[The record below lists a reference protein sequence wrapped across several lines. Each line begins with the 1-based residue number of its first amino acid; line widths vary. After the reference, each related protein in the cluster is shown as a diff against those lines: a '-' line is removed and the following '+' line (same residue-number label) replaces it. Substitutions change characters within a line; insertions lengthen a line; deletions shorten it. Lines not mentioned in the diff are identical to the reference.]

1 LFERRGNFAWRLQNA
16 PTLGPEPSFRHFWKA
31 LGRSRMAKLEGP
43 KDPEHSAKSES
54 PKKPGLR
61 RREFVKLVGGT
72 GVAATAQALA
82 GHKLAVAATTVPEE
96 MVGSGKVLGPG
107 PVPLTLR
114 INGEVKKLTV
124 EPRVTLLDGLRNH
137 LDLTGAK
144 KVCDRGT
151 CGACTIMVNHKPVY
165 SCSVLAIEVADR
177 DGKPGADIR
186 TIEGLEP
193 EGGLHPVSASFVE
206 NDAQQ
211 CGFCTPGF
219 VMSCAAYL
227 ETHRHP
233 TLEEV
238 KQALGGNLCRC
249 GTYMGVRNA
258 VVQAA
263 MSMKGGHA

>member
-1 LFERRGNFAWRLQNA
+1 
-16 PTLGPEPSFRHFWKA
+16 
-31 LGRSRMAKLEGP
+31 MAKQEDP
-43 KDPEHSAKSES
+43 KDPEQSAKNES
-54 PKKPGLR
+54 PAKHPLR

-72 GVAATAQALA
+72 GIAATAQVLA
-82 GHKLAVAATTVPEE
+82 GSKVAAAATAVPEE
-96 MVGSGKVLGPG
+96 IVGSGKVIGPG
-107 PVPLTLR
+107 PVPMTLR
-114 INGEVKKLTV
+114 VNGEAKKLTI
-124 EPRVTLLDGLRNH
+124 EPRVTLLDALRNH

-151 CGACTIMVNHKPVY
+151 CGACTIIVNGKPTY

-186 TIEGLEP
+186 TIEGIAP
-193 EGGLHPVSASFVE
+193 EGKLHPVSASFVE

-219 VMSCAAYL
+219 VMSCTAYL
-227 ETHRHP
+227 ETHHHP
-233 TLEEV
+233 TIEEV
-238 KQALGGNLCRC
+238 KEALGGNLCRC

-263 MSMKGGHA
+263 MSMKGGRA

>member
-1 LFERRGNFAWRLQNA
+1 
-16 PTLGPEPSFRHFWKA
+16 
-31 LGRSRMAKLEGP
+31 MAKQD
-43 KDPEHSAKSES
+43 DPRDPGHGSKNETPRKR
-54 PKKPGLR
+54 GLR
-61 RREFVKLVGGT
+61 RRDFVKLVGGT
-72 GVAATAQALA
+72 GVAATAQVLA
-82 GHKLAVAATTVPEE
+82 GHKLAAAATTMPEE
-96 MVGSGKVLGPG
+96 VVGSGKVIGPG
-107 PVPLTLR
+107 PVPMTLR
-114 INGEVKKLTV
+114 INGEPKKLTI
-124 EPRVTLLDGLRNH
+124 EPRVTLLDALRNH

-151 CGACTIMVNHKPVY
+151 CGACTVIVNGKPVY

-186 TIEGLEP
+186 TIEGLAP
-193 EGGLHPVSASFVE
+193 EGKLHAVSASFVE

-219 VMSCAAYL
+219 VMSCKAYL
-227 ETHRHP
+227 DTHRNP
-233 TLEEV
+233 TVEEV

-263 MSMKGGHA
+263 MSMKGGRA